1 MSVSILECKS
11 CRSPNVIEL
20 VTETCLHFPG
30 LKGLNAEP
38 IFVFPGTVVC
48 LDCGFMWSHLAWREI
63 EQVRK
68 ALSDLYGVP
77 FTSTGVPIERSR
89 KIQY

>member
-11 CRSPNVIEL
+11 CGSPNVIEL

-30 LKGLNAEP
+30 LKGLSAEP

-48 LDCGFMWSHLAWREI
+48 LDCGLMWAHLAGGEM

-68 ALSDLYGVP
+68 ARSDLYGVP
-77 FTSTGVPIERSR
+77 VTSTAVPIERSR